1 MTRDSDYT
9 PAGSDWPDWTLGV
22 TLLELLRFS
31 AESYVKLHS
40 YLTTLETSLNGDE
53 ITAFPDAGDLTGNP
67 LKLSDERKKEAI
79 SLLKFSR
86 RLCDGIH
93 LQVCV
98 KHAEELTTSAEGGY
112 LGASQIVALKQN
124 VVRELSCQHFVG
136 IAPERQAMFENGRKD
151 WEEVLN
157 HFPAATDDVEEMN
170 KCYALCRYQAA
181 VLHSLMVVEHGLV
194 ALGPR
199 IGATDPKE
207 GWDASCRQLERVI
220 KAGRAANAT
229 GLDFD
234 QLDQLNTCI
243 QVMKTAWRN
252 KINHATGKPILLHGG
267 FAPDVAEEI
276 IKSSR
281 GFMRRLVTLLT

>member
-1 MTRDSDYT
+1 
-9 PAGSDWPDWTLGV
+9 
-22 TLLELLRFS
+22 
-31 AESYVKLHS
+31 LHG

-53 ITAFPDAGDLTGNP
+53 AYSMHLKGSGGDLTGNP
-67 LKLSDERKKEAI
+67 LLLSDKRKTEAI
-79 SLLKFSR
+79 NLLKFSKQQCAR
-86 RLCDGIH
+86 IN

-98 KHAEELTTSAEGGY
+98 KHAEELLQSAESGM
-112 LGASQIVALKQN
+112 LGAKEIVALKQN
-124 VVRELSCQHFVG
+124 VVRELSCQYFVG
-136 IAPERQAMFENGRKD
+136 IAPERQGVFENGRKD
-151 WEEVLN
+151 WEDVLSN
-157 HFPAATDDVEEMN
+157 FPDATDDVEEMN
-170 KCYALCRYQAA
+170 KCYALCRYPAA
-181 VLHSLMVVEHGLV
+181 VMHSLMVVEHGLV
-194 ALGPR
+194 VLGPR

-220 KAGRAANAT
+220 KAGRGMNTT

-276 IKSSR
+276 ISSSR
-281 GFMRRLVTLLT
+281 GFMRRLATVLT